1 MQLEL
6 FHDDN
11 YNGDIALEDLF
22 EAYFSCRKNKRK
34 TADALSFEVDFEE
47 KFIQLWR
54 EINDGTYTP
63 GRSVAFI
70 VNKPVKREI
79 FAAAFRDRVVHHLI
93 INKLNPL
100 FEKSF
105 IYDSCSCRIGKGT
118 HFGIKRV
125 DRFIKQCSENY
136 TKNCYILKLDISGF
150 FMHINRELL
159 FYRLL
164 PFILYNYRGGERN
177 RIIEI
182 CRAVIYNDPTKW
194 CVIKGAR
201 ADWDDLPK
209 RKSLFH
215 SPENCGLPI
224 GNLTSQVFA
233 NFYLNPFDHFIKH
246 TLRLRY
252 YSRYVDDF
260 IIVHEDKQ
268 FLLELVPQLE
278 AFLRFEL
285 GLLLHPR
292 KRYVQHYRR
301 GIAYLGAYI
310 KPGRV
315 YIGSRT
321 KGNFKDSLMRHNE
334 IVRCRPPCLGELQKF
349 MSSVNSYLGIMRHYN
364 TFLLR
369 RKILLSDVSG
379 WWWKYVY
386 VSGGYRKVS
395 LRAVQSASAM

>member
-6 FHDDN
+6 FSDDN

-22 EAYFSCRKNKRK
+22 EAYLSCRKNKRK
-34 TADALSFEVDFEE
+34 TADALSFEVDYES
-47 KFIQLWR
+47 KLIQLWR

-79 FAAAFRDRVVHHLI
+79 FAAAFRDR
-93 INKLNPL
+93 
-100 FEKSF
+100 
-105 IYDSCSCRIGKGT
+105 
-118 HFGIKRV
+118 
-125 DRFIKQCSENY
+125 
-136 TKNCYILKLDISGF
+136 
-150 FMHINRELL
+150 
-159 FYRLL
+159 
-164 PFILYNYRGGERN
+164 N

-182 CRAVIYNDPTKW
+182 CRAVIYNDPTKG

-201 ADWDDLPK
+201 ADWDELPK

-215 SPENCGLPI
+215 STQNCGLPI

-246 TLRLRY
+246 THGIRY
-252 YSRYVDDF
+252 YNRYVDDF
-260 IIVHEDKQ
+260 VLVHRDKQ
-268 FLLELVPQLE
+268 VLIELVPQIE

-292 KRYVQHYRR
+292 KRYLQHYAK
-301 GIAYLGAYI
+301 GVAYLGSDI
-310 KPGRV
+310 KPGRI
-315 YIGSRT
+315 YIGNRT
-321 KGNFKDSLMRHNE
+321 KGNLYDSLIRHNE
-334 IVRCRPPCLGELQKF
+334 IVRCRPPDMEELQKF
-349 MSSVNSYLGIMRHYN
+349 MSSVNSYLGIMKHYA
-364 TFLLR
+364 TFSLR
-369 RKILLSDVSG
+369 RKMLLSAVSD

-395 LRAVQSASAM
+395 KNHTSTHYHRMNYYSDLLVCFFLRR